1 MRVVFDIGHGS
12 DTWPPSKGVWLP
24 DGSGFAEHDFNSAV
38 AIKARELAEKQGFE
52 VLFTQQP
59 YSPEVKLGPRCNW
72 VNEEHKKK
80 PILCL
85 VSFHANASSNV
96 KAAGW
101 GVFHWHNS
109 TKGKKLAELW
119 AKYARNMLP
128 IGVWG
133 TGIWQCVPGTWSNF
147 DIVRKPVMPCILIEH
162 FFFTNFDELKKCN
175 TPEMIDLFAQVTVK
189 ALCEYAGIEYK
200 EEVKEE
206 PKEEPKE
213 DSKDL
218 IEEYKRIIQERC
230 RFSNPQGVWDVIEK
244 HHPYAEALLMQW
256 ARSYND
262 SPR

>member
-12 DTWPPSKGVWLP
+12 DTWPPSKGVRLP
-24 DGSGFAEHDFNSAV
+24 DGTEFAEHNFNSAV
-38 AIKARELAEKQGFE
+38 AVKAKELAEKQGFE

-72 VNEEHKKK
+72 VNNEHKNK

-85 VSFHANASSNV
+85 VSFHANAAADK
-96 KAAGW
+96 KASGW

-109 TKGKKLAELW
+109 TNGKRLAELW
-119 AKYARNMLP
+119 AKHAKTILP
-128 IGVWG
+128 IKAWG
-133 TGIWQCVPGTWSNF
+133 QGIWQCVPGTWSNF

-175 TPEMIDLFAQVTVK
+175 TPTMIDLFAEVTVR
-189 ALCEYAGIEYK
+189 ALCEYTGIAYK
-200 EEVKEE
+200 EPVK
-206 PKEEPKE
+206 
-213 DSKDL
+213 STT
-218 IEEYKRIIQERC
+218 EEYKRIIQEHC

-244 HHPYAEALLMQW
+244 YHPYPEALLMQW

-262 SPR
+262 TPG